1 MCIICVEFQSKKL
14 SPAEVL
20 KNISEMKD
28 TIGEE
33 HAKEIVKMLFSDAT
47 IDEQVEILQDALA
60 GGATHVREGRKSK
73 SDSESDED
81 WNLRSD

>member
-47 IDEQVEILQDALA
+47 
-60 GGATHVREGRKSK
+60 REGRKSK
-73 SDSESDED
+73 PDSESDED
-81 WNLRSD
+81 WNFRSD